1 MSPEEFQRM
10 IAPLRDEYRAALPD
24 TLAMIGQLWQR
35 VLQGT
40 EAPGD
45 RDALRRE
52 VHNLA
57 GTGSTF
63 GLSGLTEA
71 ARAFEVLW
79 DASGLSQQPMA
90 AAPPQQAQ
98 LQQAQLQGAMDALIR
113 AGKA

>member
-10 IAPLRDEYRAALPD
+10 IAPLRDQYLAALPD
-24 TLAMIGQLWQR
+24 TLAMIGQLWQQ
-35 VLQGT
+35 VLRGT
-40 EAPGD
+40 DAPGD

-79 DASGLSQQPMA
+79 DAAGLAQQPLA
-90 AAPPQQAQ
+90 AVSPQQAQ
-98 LQQAQLQGAMDALIR
+98 LQQAQLQAAMDALIR